1 MGSRVFPHLKEKP
14 TEALAHFITRLKFE
28 DIPQNCL
35 SVIKMAFLDALG
47 CGLFGSTTPWSKI
60 INEMVKDCG
69 GNEEA
74 TLWANGYRGPCHT
87 IVMGLGSMI
96 HSFELDD
103 YHNAKVHP
111 GAVVQPAAVTYGEK
125 EGISGRELITA
136 LLAGY
141 ETMIRISL
149 GTGPSASRK
158 KGWHLT
164 GTCGPFGAAAAVGKI
179 LGLDH
184 HQMLSALGLAGTQS
198 AGLWAFIADGSM
210 SKRFHP
216 GKAAHSGIIAVEL
229 AKKGFLGPSQILE
242 AEDGGFCRAT
252 SDEFNLARITEGLGE
267 IYETSLLCIKF
278 YPACGSVQSSID
290 AALKLKNENKIPPED
305 IKEIVVKS
313 SSAVILQCGWD
324 YEPLSILQAQMSLK
338 YAVATAVFDGEV
350 SVDQFSEER
359 IRDPEI
365 LQFIK
370 KIKVILDEE
379 IDQAYPEKFSSK
391 VEIYLKDG
399 SIVSAYVEHPK
410 GSPGNPVTAK
420 DVENKF
426 LNLSSRVVG
435 REKALRI
442 IEIVGQLEELDDL
455 RRLTRLLV

>member
-1 MGSRVFPHLKEKP
+1 
-14 TEALAHFITRLKFE
+14 
-28 DIPQNCL
+28 
-35 SVIKMAFLDALG
+35 
-47 CGLFGSTTPWSKI
+47 
-60 INEMVKDCG
+60 
-69 GNEEA
+69 
-74 TLWANGYRGPCHT
+74 
-87 IVMGLGSMI
+87 MGLGSMI
-96 HSFELDD
+96 HSFEFDD

-111 GAVVQPAAVTYGEK
+111 GAVVQPATVTYGEK
-125 EGISGRELITA
+125 EGISGGKLITA

-179 LGLDH
+179 IGLDH

-198 AGLWAFIADGSM
+198 AGLWAFTADGSM

-216 GKAAHSGIIAVEL
+216 GKAAHSGIIAAEL

-267 IYETSLLCIKF
+267 IYETSLLCIKP
-278 YPACGSVQSSID
+278 YPVCGSIHSSID
-290 AALKLKNENKIPPED
+290 AALKLKNENKILPED
-305 IKEIVVKS
+305 IKEIVVKNS
-313 SSAVILQCGWD
+313 SGVILQCGWD

-338 YAVATAVFDGEV
+338 YAVAAAVIDGEV
-350 SVDQFSEER
+350 TVDQFSEER

-379 IDQAYPEKFSSK
+379 IDQIYPEKFSSK
-391 VEIYLKDG
+391 VEMYLKDG

-410 GSPGNPVTAK
+410 GSPNNPMTEK

-426 LNLSSRVVG
+426 LNLSSRIVG

-442 IEIVGQLEELDDL
+442 IEIVGKLEELDDL